1 MPAICH
7 GWRGASPP
15 DFKLTHYPATSSLAK
30 TVDIADLRKRNLGFG
45 MGGEVEALGGLVT
58 AGLAADALDGPTA
71 GAGHAHQG
79 ACANCGT
86 PLAGQFCGNCGQNAH
101 IHRTLGGVFHD
112 FLHGITHF
120 DGKAWK
126 TLPMLLFRP
135 GKLTR
140 DYIEGK
146 RARYVAPVPL
156 FLLVVFLMFFV
167 FSFVHIKDNIGGGAT
182 NDRGEQM
189 TQAEAKAELPKIEKE
204 LADLD
209 SKIAAADKVGRPGE
223 AAGMRGARIG
233 VVAAR
238 DRVKA
243 RAEGEVNSPLD
254 LPGELAREMKESE
267 PSVNFGNATLNEKAR
282 AALKNPELVFYK
294 IQGKAYKLS
303 FLLVPMSLPWLWL
316 MFAWKRGVKMYDHAI
331 FALYSIS
338 FMSLLFITAS
348 IALTLDVTEQW
359 LWIPLLL
366 APVVHMYVQ
375 LKGAYALSRF
385 SALWRTGVLSVMSFM
400 TLALYLVLIIAV
412 GVLD

>member
-1 MPAICH
+1 MSDNI
-7 GWRGASPP
+7 
-15 DFKLTHYPATSSLAK
+15 
-30 TVDIADLRKRNLGFG
+30 
-45 MGGEVEALGGLVT
+45 EALGGLVT
-58 AGLAADALDGPTA
+58 AGLAARALDPPGAP
-71 GAGHAHQG
+71 AGHTHHG

-86 PLAGQFCGNCGQNAH
+86 PLAGQFCGDCGQNAH

-120 DGKAWK
+120 DGKTWQ

-146 RARYVAPVPL
+146 RARYIAPVPL

-167 FSFVHIKDNIGGGAT
+167 FSFVHIKDNVGGGAT

-189 TQAEAKAELPKIEKE
+189 TSAEAQKELPKIEAE
-204 LADLD
+204 LAKLD
-209 SKIAAADKVGRPGE
+209 AGIKAAKNPGPGE
-223 AAGMRGARIG
+223 LAAMKGARVGIA
-233 VVAAR
+233 AAR

-243 RAEGEVNSPLD
+243 RAGSEVETPLD
-254 LPGELAREMKESE
+254 IPGELAREMKESE
-267 PSVNFGNATLNEKAR
+267 PTVNFGNETLNEKTR

-303 FLLVPMSLPWLWL
+303 FLLVPLSLPWLWL

-338 FMSLLFITAS
+338 FMSLLFIVAS
-348 IALTLDVTEQW
+348 IALTLDVTSEW
-359 LWIPLLL
+359 LWLPLLL
-366 APVVHMYVQ
+366 APGVHMYFQ

>member
-1 MPAICH
+1 M
-7 GWRGASPP
+7 S
-15 DFKLTHYPATSSLAK
+15 
-30 TVDIADLRKRNLGFG
+30 
-45 MGGEVEALGGLVT
+45 GEVEALGGLVT
-58 AGLAADALDGPTA
+58 AGLAAEALDGPRA
-71 GAGHAHQG
+71 AAGHASHG

-120 DGKAWK
+120 DGKTWK

-167 FSFVHIKDNIGGGAT
+167 FSFVSIKDNIGGGVT
-182 NDRGEQM
+182 NDSGQQM
-189 TQAEAKAELPKIEKE
+189 TQAEAQKELPKVEAEIAK
-204 LADLD
+204 LD
-209 SKIAAADKVGRPGE
+209 RQIASASKRSEPGE
-223 AAGMRGARIG
+223 VAAIRGARAG
-233 VVAAR
+233 EVAMR
-238 DRVKA
+238 DRLRT
-243 RAEGEVNSPLD
+243 RAKGEVETPLD
-254 LPGELAREMKESE
+254 IPGELAREMKSSD
-267 PSVNFGNATLNEKAR
+267 PDVNFGNETLNQKAR

-303 FLLVPMSLPWLWL
+303 FLLVPLSLPWLWL
-316 MFAWKRGVKMYDHAI
+316 MFAWKRNVRMYDHAI

-338 FMSLLFITAS
+338 FMSLLFIIGS
-348 IALTLDVTEQW
+348 IALSLDMMDQW
-359 LWIPLLL
+359 LWIPLLT
-366 APVVHMYVQ
+366 APVVHMYFQ

-385 SALWRTGVLSVMSFM
+385 SALWRTSVLSLSAFL
-400 TLALYLVLIIAV
+400 TLAIYITMIIAM

>member
-1 MPAICH
+1 
-7 GWRGASPP
+7 
-15 DFKLTHYPATSSLAK
+15 
-30 TVDIADLRKRNLGFG
+30 

-58 AGLAADALDGPTA
+58 AGLAAGALDGPQ
-71 GAGHAHQG
+71 GATGHAHQG

-86 PLAGQFCGNCGQNAH
+86 PLAGPFCGNCGQNAH

-146 RARYVAPVPL
+146 RARYIAPVPL

-167 FSFVHIKDNIGGGAT
+167 FSFVHIKDNIDGGVT

-189 TQAEAKAELPKIEKE
+189 TQAEAKRKLPEVERKIRQVDAELAVAKKRG
-204 LADLD
+204 D
-209 SKIAAADKVGRPGE
+209 SNQIAFLKGVRVGIVTTRNRLRAR
-223 AAGMRGARIG
+223 AAG
-233 VVAAR
+233 
-238 DRVKA
+238 
-243 RAEGEVNSPLD
+243 EVDSPLD
-254 LPGELAREMKESE
+254 IPGELAREMKDRS
-267 PSVNFGNATLNEKAR
+267 PTVNMGNETLNEKAR

-338 FMSLLFITAS
+338 FMSLLFIVAS
-348 IALTLDVTEQW
+348 IALALDVTDQW
-359 LWIPLLL
+359 LWIPLLIT
-366 APVVHMYVQ
+366 PVVHMYFQ
-375 LKGAYALSRF
+375 LKGAYSLSRF
-385 SALWRTGVLSVMSFM
+385 SALWRTGVLSISAFL
-400 TLALYLVLIIAV
+400 TLAFYLVLIIAV